1 MKPQDNEPTLDDF
14 FDALKDPPPK
24 VTPAL
29 MARILDDAAAQTG
42 KRQKERPG
50 SHQKWQI
57 ISAIAASA
65 LLSISA
71 GYMGAER
78 FQSIEGLPVILSVF
92 SDDPLDSGEYLD
104 VAIFETLLDEG

>member
-1 MKPQDNEPTLDDF
+1 MKPQDKEPALSDF

-24 VTPAL
+24 VTPEL

-42 KRQKERPG
+42 KRHREHLWF
-50 SHQKWQI
+50 SQKWQI
-57 ISAIAASA
+57 TSAIAASA
-65 LLSISA
+65 LLSVSA

-78 FQSIEGLPVILSVF
+78 FQSIDGLPVILSIF